1 MQRKSEKYIGYWI
14 HKVDKT
20 VRIIYDQRFQD
31 YGLSLSQ
38 EAVLHQ
44 LWDKDGITQKQIQD
58 NLSLRG
64 ASVSGL
70 VETLLKK
77 GLVTRKQDEEDARC
91 KRLYLTE
98 TGRALQE
105 KALKI
110 LVGIEDEISEGL
122 TDEEKAVFICWLK
135 KLHCNLE
142 KLEK

>member
-20 VRIIYDQRFQD
+20 IRIIYDQRFQD
-31 YGLSLSQ
+31 FGLSLSQ

-44 LWDKDGITQKQIQD
+44 LWDKDGMTQKQIQE

-70 VETLLKK
+70 VETLLNK
-77 GLVTRKQDEEDARC
+77 GLITRKQDEEDARY

-98 TGRALQE
+98 TGRELQE
-105 KALKI
+105 KALTI
-110 LVGIEDEISEGL
+110 MVGIEAEITEGF
-122 TDEEKAVFICWLK
+122 TEEEKAVFICWLK
-135 KLHCNLE
+135 KLHCNIE